1 MAPSAETFPSTLQ
14 SRYVAANPASK
25 ALFERAMSSF
35 PGAITHDI
43 RFLEPFPIY
52 MARTQGSRKWDVDG
66 HEYVDGFMGH
76 GALLLGHN
84 HPEVVAAVQA
94 QLVKGTHYGASH
106 ELEVRWAELVRALV
120 PSAEKV
126 RFTASGTEATHLAMR
141 LARAHTGK
149 TVIVK
154 LEGHYHGWHD
164 QVEAGVQAPYDVPVS
179 TGIPKAT
186 LETVLVVKGNDL
198 AAMERALASRA
209 DIAGILLE
217 PGGGSSGQYAT
228 TRAYLQ
234 GLRDLATRHRVALI
248 FDEVIT
254 GFRFAPG
261 GAQAYHG
268 VTPDMTTLAKIL
280 AGGLPGGAVAGRA
293 DILDHIAFTGDADHD
308 RFRRVAHAGTYNA
321 NPLSAAAGIAALS
334 IVKTGEPH
342 RKANA
347 AAERLRRGMLDIVR
361 RQGLEGHVE
370 VFGETSIFNYNL
382 KTRAADGSL
391 AQAPQRVYHALR
403 LGMIEGGADI
413 PAKHGW
419 LSAEHTDADID
430 RMLAAFER
438 ALGAMR
444 QEKLL

>member
-1 MAPSAETFPSTLQ
+1 MATTAETYPSTLE
-14 SRYVAANPASK
+14 SRYIAANPTSK
-25 ALFERAMSSF
+25 ALFDRAMSSF

-43 RFLEPFPIY
+43 RFLQPFPIY
-52 MARTQGSRKWDVDG
+52 MARAQGSRKWDVDG

-84 HPEVVAAVQA
+84 HPDVVAAVQA
-94 QLVKGTHYGASH
+94 QIVKGTHLGASH
-106 ELEVRWAELVRALV
+106 ELEVRWAELVRELV

-186 LETVLVVKGNDL
+186 LDTVVVVKANDL
-198 AAMERALASRA
+198 GAMERVLGSRT
-209 DIAGILLE
+209 DVAGILLE
-217 PGGGSSGQYAT
+217 PGGGSSGQYPT
-228 TRAYLQ
+228 TKAYLQ
-234 GLRDLATRHRVALI
+234 GLRDLATRHRVVLV

-261 GAQAYHG
+261 GVQAYHG

-280 AGGLPGGAVAGRA
+280 AGGLPGGAVVGTRE
-293 DILDHIAFTGDADHD
+293 ILDHLAFTGDARHD
-308 RFRRVAHAGTYNA
+308 RFERVAHAGTYNA
-321 NPLSAAAGIAALS
+321 NPLSAAAGVAALS

-342 RKANA
+342 KKANA
-347 AAERLRRGMLDIVR
+347 AADRLRRGMAEVAR
-361 RQGLEGHVE
+361 RRGLEGQVE
-370 VFGETSIFNYNL
+370 VFGEASIFNYDL
-382 KTRAADGSL
+382 KVKAAGGTSQRAPERAF
-391 AQAPQRVYHALR
+391 HALR
-403 LGMIEGGADI
+403 LGMLEGGADI
-413 PAKHGW
+413 PTKHGW

-430 RMLAAFER
+430 RMITAFDRTLAAMREER
-438 ALGAMR
+438 LI
-444 QEKLL
+444 

>member
-1 MAPSAETFPSTLQ
+1 MVPSAESYPSALQ
-14 SRYVAANPASK
+14 SRYVAANPRSK
-25 ALFERAMSSF
+25 ALFERARSSF

-52 MARTQGSRKWDVDG
+52 IERANGSRKWDVDG

-94 QLVKGTHYGASH
+94 QLAKGTHYGASH
-106 ELEVRWAELVRALV
+106 ELEVRWAELVRELI
-120 PSAEKV
+120 PSAERV

-141 LARAHTGK
+141 LARAYTGR

-164 QVEAGVQAPYDVPVS
+164 QVEAGVQPPYDVPIS
-179 TGIPKAT
+179 IGIPKAT
-186 LETVLVVKGNDL
+186 LDTVLVVPANDL
-198 AAMERALASRA
+198 GAMERALSSRR

-217 PGGGSSGQYAT
+217 PGGGSSGQYPT
-228 TRAYLQ
+228 TKAYLE
-234 GLRDLATRHRVALI
+234 GLRDLATRHGVVLI

-268 VTPDMTTLAKIL
+268 VTPDLTTLAKIL
-280 AGGLPGGAVAGRA
+280 AGGLPGGAVAGKAEIVDR
-293 DILDHIAFTGDADHD
+293 IAFTGDAEHD

-347 AAERLRRGMLDIVR
+347 AGERLRRGMLDIVR
-361 RQGLEGHVE
+361 RQGLEGRVE

-382 KTRAADGSL
+382 KVRAADGTL
-391 AQAPQRVYHALR
+391 APAPVRAYHALR

-419 LSAEHTDADID
+419 LSAAHTDADID
-430 RMLAAFER
+430 RMLAAFDHALASMREER
-438 ALGAMR
+438 IL
-444 QEKLL
+444 